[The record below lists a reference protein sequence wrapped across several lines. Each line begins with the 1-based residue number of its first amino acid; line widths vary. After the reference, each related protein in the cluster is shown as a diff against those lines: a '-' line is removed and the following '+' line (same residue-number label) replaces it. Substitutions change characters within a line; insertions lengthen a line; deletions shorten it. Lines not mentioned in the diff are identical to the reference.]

1 MRSGHRSA
9 RLGESAQD
17 SGFYDNGTGQ
27 FVVLPADLSDIDP
40 STGLTYTDE
49 EITPP
54 GGGQAPAS
62 GTGATLPDLTV
73 NSPFP
78 GGLLLVLG
86 ALALVAL
93 VNPRKGPRSQSWS

>member
-1 MRSGHRSA
+1 MRSGHRSG

-27 FVVLPADLSDIDP
+27 FTVQPTDLSTIDP
-40 STGLTYTDE
+40 TTGLTYTDE
-49 EITPP
+49 GKTPP
-54 GGGQAPAS
+54 GGAQAPAG
-62 GTGATLPDLTV
+62 GTATLPDLTV

-86 ALALVAL
+86 ALALVVL